1 MPPIDE
7 VELAEKLSDHKHR
20 IGSLEHRMDAAETVI
35 HEIHDIS
42 TSVQLLAQESKATG
56 EKVDALSDKVGK
68 IEKEPGEKAVKLKD
82 TIISEALKVIVSAAV
97 GAVLVLIL
105 KQ

>member
-56 EKVDALSDKVGK
+56 EKVDVLTQKVST
-68 IEKEPGEKAVKLKD
+68 IEKKPGEKAEKLKD
-82 TIISEALKVIVSAAV
+82 TIITDIVKIVAGALM
-97 GAVLVLIL
+97 GAVLALIL
-105 KQ
+105 K